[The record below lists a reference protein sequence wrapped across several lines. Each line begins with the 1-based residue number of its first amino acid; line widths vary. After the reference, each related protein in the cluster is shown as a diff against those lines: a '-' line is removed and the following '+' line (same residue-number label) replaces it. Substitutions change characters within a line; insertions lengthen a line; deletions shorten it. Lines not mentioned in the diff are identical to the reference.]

1 MWRHIRR
8 LSCYISE
15 NLFKMKR
22 LAPGRPDEWGALGR
36 RSSRALF
43 RTASHDPSSHPIAS
57 VPPTSRCRTYPSHA
71 PQPIPR
77 PAPILRPHMGPSHM
91 AACECVPR
99 RRLPASGART
109 VTHGGAS
116 SSSRWLWQV
125 IVRQPLVPLLQHVLS
140 QIYF

>member
-1 MWRHIRR
+1 MWRHIRQ
-8 LSCYISE
+8 LCYISE

-57 VPPTSRCRTYPSHA
+57 VPPHLDVA
-71 PQPIPR
+71 PTH
-77 PAPILRPHMGPSHM
+77 LMPHVGPNHM

-116 SSSRWLWQV
+116 SSSRWLWQAV
-125 IVRQPLVPLLQHVLS
+125 VRQPLVPLLQHVFS